1 MIRIDWA
8 QLCEMAFLDDSARL
22 CMIGVMTRF
31 PAPQLP
37 VAMRQVVIVVRIAD
51 VEAEESFSIGVSML
65 TPHGALLSPTHTDGF
80 DITVT
85 AEYIFITLRD
95 IPLKEEGMHR
105 FSVAVG
111 KGDPVSIDVPVR
123 LVVNRALAG
132 GNLDHNASRPFG
144 QASWVAGREVN

>member
-37 VAMRQVVIVVRIAD
+37 VTMRQVVIVVRIAD
-51 VEAEESFSIGVSML
+51 VEVEESFGIGVSMS
-65 TPHGALLSPTHTDGF
+65 TPSGALLTPTHTDGF

-85 AEYIFITLRD
+85 AEYVFITLRD
-95 IPLKEEGMHR
+95 IPLKDEGMHR

-132 GNLDHNASRPFG
+132 RNLDHKASRSFG
-144 QASWVAGREVN
+144 QASWVPRREVN

>member
-1 MIRIDWA
+1 MILIDWA
-8 QLCEMAFLDDSARL
+8 QLCQMAFLDDCDRL

-51 VEAEESFSIGVSML
+51 VEAEESFSIGVSMSTPSGVLL
-65 TPHGALLSPTHTDGF
+65 TPTHTDGF

-95 IPLKEEGMHR
+95 IPFKEEGMHR

-111 KGDPVSIDVPVR
+111 EGDPVSIDVPVR
-123 LVVNRALAG
+123 LVVNRAPAG
-132 GNLDHNASRPFG
+132 SNANKNASRPIG

>member
-65 TPHGALLSPTHTDGF
+65 TPRGALLTPQRSDGF

-123 LVVNRALAG
+123 LVVNRAPAG
-132 GNLDHNASRPFG
+132 INANNNASRPFG

>member
-8 QLCEMAFLDDSARL
+8 QLCQMAFLDDCDRL

-37 VAMRQVVIVVRIAD
+37 VTMRQVVIVVRIAD

-65 TPHGALLSPTHTDGF
+65 TPRGALLTTQSSDGF

-95 IPLKEEGMHR
+95 IPLRDEGMHR

-111 KGDPVSIDVPVR
+111 KGDPVSIDVPVC
-123 LVVNRALAG
+123 LVVNRPPAG
-132 GNLDHNASRPFG
+132 GNANHNASRPFG

>member
-8 QLCEMAFLDDSARL
+8 QLCEMAFLDDSGRL

-51 VEAEESFSIGVSML
+51 VEVEESFSVGVSML
-65 TPHGALLSPTHTDGF
+65 TPRGALLTPQSSDGF
-80 DITVT
+80 EITVT

-95 IPLKEEGMHR
+95 IPFKEEGMHR

-111 KGDPVSIDVPVR
+111 KGDPVSIDAPVR
-123 LVVNRALAG
+123 LVVNRAPAG

-144 QASWVAGREVN
+144 QASWAAGREVN

>member
-8 QLCEMAFLDDSARL
+8 QLCEMAFLDNCDRL

-31 PAPQLP
+31 PAPTLP
-37 VAMRQVVIVVRIAD
+37 IAMRQLMIVVRIAD
-51 VEAEESFSIGVSML
+51 VQSKESFGVGVLMV
-65 TPHGALLSPTHTDGF
+65 TPSGLSLSPRHTDGF

-95 IPLKEEGMHR
+95 IPLKEEGMYR

-123 LVVNRALAG
+123 LVVNRPPAG
-132 GNLDHNASRPFG
+132 GNANHNASRPFG
-144 QASWVAGREVN
+144 QASWVAG

>member
-1 MIRIDWA
+1 
-8 QLCEMAFLDDSARL
+8 MASR
-22 CMIGVMTRF
+22 CQTPSGV
-31 PAPQLP
+31 L
-37 VAMRQVVIVVRIAD
+37 
-51 VEAEESFSIGVSML
+51 L
-65 TPHGALLSPTHTDGF
+65 TPTHTDGF

-105 FSVAVG
+105 FTVAIG

-132 GNLDHNASRPFG
+132 SSVNHNTSRPFG
-144 QASWVAGREVN
+144 QASWVSGREVN